1 MALKQK
7 FWCGPPP
14 PPNYRNFVA
23 RSTNKPWE
31 AVQSFCYI
39 KPMLNP
45 GSLPLASPYNK
56 VIKMFLIT
64 KSFETHSQ
72 LVTALTR
79 EDRCGQH
86 PVDAPWDSG
95 QSPWWREP
103 SGWPPQPHPEKGR
116 QPVALTA
123 AYTWRRGH
131 CTPHAALES
140 SQLRHQI
147 LYLEGDEKRQ
157 THHFIKHVFTLKL
170 EPFQKQQQREHDRG
184 PPVSHAPPLHYL
196 LWLPTCKRCSM
207 TDQLQIL

>member
-1 MALKQK
+1 
-7 FWCGPPP
+7 
-14 PPNYRNFVA
+14 
-23 RSTNKPWE
+23 
-31 AVQSFCYI
+31 
-39 KPMLNP
+39 
-45 GSLPLASPYNK
+45 
-56 VIKMFLIT
+56 MFLIT

-103 SGWPPQPHPEKGR
+103 SGLPPRPHPEKGR

-123 AYTWRRGH
+123 AYTWRHGQ

-147 LYLEGDEKRQ
+147 LYLEGDEQRQ

-170 EPFQKQQQREHDRG
+170 EPFQKQQQRERDRG
-184 PPVSHAPPLHYL
+184 PRLTHPSTSLPALIAYL
-196 LWLPTCKRCSM
+196 QTMQYDWPAANTVIIIQINSCGFLWNNGS
-207 TDQLQIL
+207 